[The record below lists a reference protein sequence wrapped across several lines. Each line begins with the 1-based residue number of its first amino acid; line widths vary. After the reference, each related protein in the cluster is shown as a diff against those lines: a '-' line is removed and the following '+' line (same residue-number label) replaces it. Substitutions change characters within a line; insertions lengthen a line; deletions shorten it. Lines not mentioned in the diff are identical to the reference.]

1 MLSVGYDGDYHTVEG
16 EGAGLVIEASLQPVG
31 EAIRPTRRRLP
42 KSWFIGISSIV
53 LVTAIWGFSNIVM
66 LQSELVMSPVV
77 MLWFR
82 FCAGALIFL
91 PWVLRRRFLQRDL
104 ALGIGTGVLLG
115 VPVLWQTWGMYTIS
129 VDQVAFLTAMY
140 VIFTPLGVAMLQRR
154 LPKPMVWVAA
164 MASVGG
170 MALLLGR
177 MSIHVHL
184 GVLWSLLAAAGLS
197 AQIIGTNRLS
207 KRMTSVEQAG
217 LQSLGAGI
225 SMTLIML
232 VEGLLRPVIYHGL
245 FHWTLNEWLALG
257 FLAVVA
263 TVIACFLQ
271 AFGQARVTATEA
283 ALAFN
288 MEPVWTAVFA
298 WLLLG
303 QGMSV
308 GQGIGALLIVASLS
322 VVSVAE
328 ES

>member
-1 MLSVGYDGDYHTVEG
+1 MTQLGGG
-16 EGAGLVIEASLQPVG
+16 GAGVIMEASLQTSEGAV
-31 EAIRPTRRRLP
+31 RPGRRRLP
-42 KSWFIGISSIV
+42 RSWFIGIGSIV

-66 LQSELVMSPVV
+66 LRSEMVMSPVV

-82 FCAGALIFL
+82 FSAGAVLFL
-91 PWVLRRRFLQRDL
+91 PWVLRRRFLPRDL
-104 ALGIGTGVLLG
+104 ALGIGTGFMLG
-115 VPVLWQTWGMYTIS
+115 IPVLWQTWSMYTIS

-140 VIFTPLGVAMLQRR
+140 VIFTPLGVALLRRR
-154 LPKPMVWVAA
+154 LPKPLVWVAA
-164 MASVGG
+164 VASVCG

-177 MSIHVHL
+177 ISLHL
-184 GVLWSLLAAAGLS
+184 HIGVLWSLLAAAGLS
-197 AQIIGTNRLS
+197 AQIIGTTSLS

-225 SMTLIML
+225 SVSIIML
-232 VEGLLRPVIYHGL
+232 VQGLLHPSIYKGL
-245 FHWTLNEWLALG
+245 FHWTVTEWAAML

-263 TVIACFLQ
+263 TVVAVFLQ
-271 AFGQARVTATEA
+271 ARGQARVTATEA

-303 QGMSV
+303 EGLSPVQGL
-308 GQGIGALLIVASLS
+308 GALLIIASLS